1 MTRLLMVSTI
11 VLVGT
16 ALLLAQDA
24 ELPDGDGKRI
34 LVTACTSCHDLKE
47 VTKLRGFYTKE
58 QWRDVVRT
66 MIEYGA
72 DLKKGED
79 EVLVDY
85 LTRHLGKK
93 PAAARW

>member
-1 MTRLLMVSTI
+1 MTRLLIVSTI
-11 VLVGT
+11 VLVAT
-16 ALLLAQDA
+16 ALLVAQDP

-34 LVTACTSCHDLKE
+34 LVAACTSCHDLKE

-58 QWRDVVRT
+58 QWKDVVNT
-66 MIEYGA
+66 MVEYGA

-85 LTRHLGKK
+85 LTQHLGKK
-93 PAAARW
+93 

>member
-1 MTRLLMVSTI
+1 MTRLLIVSTI

-16 ALLLAQDA
+16 ALMVAQDA

-34 LVTACTSCHDLKE
+34 LVAACTNCHDLKE
-47 VTKLRGFYTKE
+47 VTKLRGFYTRE
-58 QWRDVVRT
+58 QWQDVVNT

-72 DLKKGED
+72 ELKKGEN

-85 LTRHLGKK
+85 LAQHLGKK
-93 PAAARW
+93 